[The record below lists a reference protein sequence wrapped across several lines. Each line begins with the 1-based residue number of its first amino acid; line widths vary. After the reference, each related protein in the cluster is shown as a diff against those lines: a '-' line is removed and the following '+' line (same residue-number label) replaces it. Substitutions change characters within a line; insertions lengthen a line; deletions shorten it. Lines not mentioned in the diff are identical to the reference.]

1 MQQLTPEA
9 VAVVL
14 SGLLS
19 LAFTLIP
26 GLNSKFA
33 ALEKNIKI
41 AIMGGL
47 SALIAVVI
55 YLIACTPAV
64 ATGFPFT
71 CPVGGFWELVM
82 IVFLSVTANQGV
94 YSGTPKPNAVT
105 TAKAEGNAA
114 RAATQ

>member
-9 VAVVL
+9 VAAIL

-33 ALEKNIKI
+33 ALQKEVKT
-41 AIMGGL
+41 AIMGGA
-47 SALIAVVI
+47 SVLIAVAI
-55 YLIACTPAV
+55 YLIACTPAA

-82 IVFLSVTANQGV
+82 IVFWSVTINQGV
-94 YSGTPKPNAVT
+94 YAGTPKPNAVVA
-105 TAKAEGNAA
+105 AKEASKAA
-114 RAATQ
+114 G